1 MDLNQLQ
8 LYPRVRNHWSAV
20 DMGIRLA
27 RQWYWD
33 LFWGWFLGAWIV
45 LLVFSLG
52 FFWEPWV
59 IYAGFWWCKPLLD
72 RLPLYIGSRRMFG
85 QRMTLREA
93 WRSGRPHLRRDFFA
107 LLTWRRFSPSRSFD
121 QPVTV
126 LENLTGARRQRRL
139 QQLHRAGFAQSCWLT
154 WVCCI
159 LEAVGALAVYAFVA
173 MMIPESYQIGF
184 QTLLSAE
191 GAAAEIFSSVI
202 TLLVASAIAP
212 FYVMGGF
219 LLYLNRRIALEGWDI
234 ELQFRALAQRLAQQD
249 SQMSR
254 DVVGGT
260 GGDRMSQRASAR
272 GTVAVLPWLV
282 WLSVS
287 LLSFGLAQPALAL
300 HSDDSQRITP
310 QMMEIAAD
318 IVPQPDS
325 ERTKIRELVAKV
337 LSAETFHTK
346 EMQGEW
352 QPRNAPEEA
361 PVVYPQWMIEFVEF
375 LENLGILDEEEE
387 DPEGSIGDILFVA
400 NALEFL
406 LWVALFL
413 VIGIVLYRYR
423 RVLLSLVGE
432 VSQRP
437 ITERRRP
444 AAQIQGLDIR
454 PETLPTDIP
463 AEVRGLF
470 AVGESRQA
478 LALLY
483 RASLSRLAHRW
494 HVPFAGHHTEM
505 ECLQL
510 VRTQL
515 EKAALESEQS
525 TMPVTSIFKVVV
537 ALWTQCAYGHKV
549 PDVRQL
555 ECTLTHWPKVFDGE

>member
-1 MDLNQLQ
+1 
-8 LYPRVRNHWSAV
+8 
-20 DMGIRLA
+20 
-27 RQWYWD
+27 
-33 LFWGWFLGAWIV
+33 
-45 LLVFSLG
+45 
-52 FFWEPWV
+52 
-59 IYAGFWWCKPLLD
+59 
-72 RLPLYIGSRRMFG
+72 
-85 QRMTLREA
+85 
-93 WRSGRPHLRRDFFA
+93 
-107 LLTWRRFSPSRSFD
+107 
-121 QPVTV
+121 
-126 LENLTGARRQRRL
+126 
-139 QQLHRAGFAQSCWLT
+139 
-154 WVCCI
+154 
-159 LEAVGALAVYAFVA
+159 
-173 MMIPESYQIGF
+173 
-184 QTLLSAE
+184 
-191 GAAAEIFSSVI
+191 
-202 TLLVASAIAP
+202 
-212 FYVMGGF
+212 
-219 LLYLNRRIALEGWDI
+219 
-234 ELQFRALAQRLAQQD
+234 
-249 SQMSR
+249 
-254 DVVGGT
+254 
-260 GGDRMSQRASAR
+260 
-272 GTVAVLPWLV
+272 
-282 WLSVS
+282 
-287 LLSFGLAQPALAL
+287 
-300 HSDDSQRITP
+300 
-310 QMMEIAAD
+310 
-318 IVPQPDS
+318 
-325 ERTKIRELVAKV
+325 
-337 LSAETFHTK
+337 
-346 EMQGEW
+346 MQGEW